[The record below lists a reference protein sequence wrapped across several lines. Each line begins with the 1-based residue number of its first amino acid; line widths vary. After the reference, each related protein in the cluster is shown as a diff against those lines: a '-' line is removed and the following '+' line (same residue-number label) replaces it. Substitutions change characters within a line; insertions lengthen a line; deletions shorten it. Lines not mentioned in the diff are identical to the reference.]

1 MKDNSFQDE
10 NVFVTGSDGFIGSHL
25 VEDLVENGAK
35 VKAMIYYNSWNNIG
49 WLSDVDPMVLDK
61 IEIYPGDIRDFQSV
75 LEGVKDCHYVFHL
88 SSLIAI
94 PYSYQAPRSYI
105 DTNIIGAHNV
115 LEACR
120 QNQNLER
127 LVHVSTSEVYGSAQ
141 TVPISEKH
149 PLVGQ
154 SPYSASKIG
163 ADKIAESY
171 HLSFDLPLVIARPF
185 NTFGPRQTARA
196 VIPSIISQVIC
207 DHKKIKLGALS
218 PTRDFN
224 FVKDTVN
231 GMMLLAKSDKAN
243 GHIVNI
249 GSGKE
254 WSIKETAEMI
264 FKISG
269 KSGIEIITDEQRIR
283 PSKSE
288 VNRLI
293 ADNQLIKEI
302 TGWRDEVGFEQGLEQ
317 TYRWIEKN
325 LHHFD
330 VGTYAK

>member
-1 MKDNSFQDE
+1 MKDNSFQDK

-61 IEIYPGDIRDFQSV
+61 IEIYPGDIRDYQSV
-75 LEGVKDCHYVFHL
+75 LEGVKGCHYVFHL

-171 HLSFDLPLVIARPF
+171 HLSFDLPVVIARPF
-185 NTFGPRQTARA
+185 NTFGPRQTAE
-196 VIPSIISQVIC
+196 Q
-207 DHKKIKLGALS
+207 LS
-218 PTRDFN
+218 
-224 FVKDTVN
+224 
-231 GMMLLAKSDKAN
+231 L
-243 GHIVNI
+243 
-249 GSGKE
+249 
-254 WSIKETAEMI
+254 
-264 FKISG
+264 
-269 KSGIEIITDEQRIR
+269 Q
-283 PSKSE
+283 
-288 VNRLI
+288 
-293 ADNQLIKEI
+293 
-302 TGWRDEVGFEQGLEQ
+302 
-317 TYRWIEKN
+317 
-325 LHHFD
+325 
-330 VGTYAK
+330 

>member
-1 MKDNSFQDE
+1 MKDNSFQDK

-25 VEDLVENGAK
+25 VEDLIKNGAN

-49 WLSDVDPMVLDK
+49 WLNDVDPMVLDK
-61 IEIYPGDIRDFQSV
+61 IEIYPGDIRDYQSV

-120 QNQNLER
+120 QSKNLER

-231 GMMLLAKSDKAN
+231 GMMLLAQSDKAN
-243 GHIVNI
+243 GHTVNI

-269 KSGIEIITDEQRIR
+269 KIGIEIITDEQRIR

-293 ADNQLIKEI
+293 ADNRLIKEI

>member
-1 MKDNSFQDE
+1 MKDNSFQDK

-61 IEIYPGDIRDFQSV
+61 IEIYPGDIRDYQSV
-75 LEGVKDCHYVFHL
+75 LEGVKGCHYVFHL

-171 HLSFDLPLVIARPF
+171 HLSFDLPVVIARPF

-243 GHIVNI
+243 GHTVNI

>member
-1 MKDNSFQDE
+1 MKDNSFQDK

-25 VEDLVENGAK
+25 VEDLVKNGAN

-49 WLSDVDPMVLDK
+49 WLNDVDPMVLDK
-61 IEIYPGDIRDFQSV
+61 IEIYPGDIRDYQSV

-120 QNQNLER
+120 QSKNLER

-171 HLSFDLPLVIARPF
+171 HLSFDLPVVIARPF

-196 VIPSIISQVIC
+196 VIPTIISQVIC
-207 DHKKIKLGALS
+207 EHKKIKLGALS

-231 GMMLLAKSDKAN
+231 GMMLLAQSEKAN
-243 GHIVNI
+243 GHTVNI

-302 TGWRDEVGFEQGLEQ
+302 TGWRDEVGFEKGLDQ